1 MKKEKKKKNR
11 KRNLSWRRHCPE
23 SPPRAE
29 QRRPSIRHRCAS
41 NRTKV
46 PAVAALVLGSAAHP
60 LPLLSSTRKGDAR
73 PSTNAACL
81 RRLWGFAGT
90 ATCPH
95 IPFPGGLLRRTPPR
109 VV

>member
-1 MKKEKKKKNR
+1 MKG
-11 KRNLSWRRHCPE
+11 
-23 SPPRAE
+23 
-29 QRRPSIRHRCAS
+29 
-41 NRTKV
+41 

-60 LPLLSSTRKGDAR
+60 PPLLSSTREGDAR

-81 RRLWGFAGT
+81 IRLWGFAGT

-109 VV
+109 VVCRRHSRSAAQAKAMLMESFVARRVVS